1 MLHSYLLTARQT
13 RMCVYDVHFTFSS
26 MLMHILRMMMYMLLP
41 CSLTHPYCARRFSML
56 QYWCIYQESK
66 IHTSTCKRADKVGC
80 AIAEFK
86 QDEATR
92 VRCSI
97 RGDGRTAAQGEPAL
111 CMSEIA
117 NGDALLSV
125 SFAYAG
131 KSTQPEGEAKVA
143 LSPNGLRFPG

>member
-1 MLHSYLLTARQT
+1 MQ
-13 RMCVYDVHFTFSS
+13 
-26 MLMHILRMMMYMLLP
+26 ILRMMMYMLLP
-41 CSLTHPYCARRFSML
+41 CSFTHPYCARRFSML

-66 IHTSTCKRADKVGC
+66 IHTSTRRRNGCKRADKVSC

-92 VRCSI
+92 VRCPI
-97 RGDGRTAAQGEPAL
+97 CGDGRTTAQGEPAP

-125 SFAYAG
+125 SFEYAG
-131 KSTQPEGEAKVA
+131 KSTQPEDEAKAA
-143 LSPNGLRFPG
+143 LPPNGLRFPG